1 MSTASSACVARACKR
16 SGTVAGSEVSS
27 AGRASTASGLG
38 VGRGEVTDPSEPSA
52 VLTFFLVEAYSPQAS
67 ASKRRC
73 PSAGGTEVLDIPIRL
88 RVANGALTGESRPR
102 HRGPGNR

>member
-1 MSTASSACVARACKR
+1 M
-16 SGTVAGSEVSS
+16 AGSQVSS

-38 VGRGEVTDPSEPSA
+38 VGRGEVTDPSA

-88 RVANGALTGESRPR
+88 RVANGAPTGESRPR